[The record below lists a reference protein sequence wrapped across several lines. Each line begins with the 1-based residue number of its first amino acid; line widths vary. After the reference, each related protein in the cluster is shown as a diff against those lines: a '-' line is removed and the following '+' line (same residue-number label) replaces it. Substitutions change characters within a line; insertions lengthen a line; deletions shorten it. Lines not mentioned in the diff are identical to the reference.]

1 MPKKSI
7 IISIILI
14 SIFLSGCGVIPEPP
28 EPNGIA
34 YRAFF
39 VGVGDYI
46 YYESW
51 DLYTAAPN
59 TVKLKSLFSQCK
71 FGKEEI
77 EFTII
82 ERLVDRNAT
91 KENIL
96 NGILETFAGADD
108 NDVSYFYYMG
118 HGGTRSNIPMITPS
132 DYRSTLE
139 SCITV
144 HELEEHLSM
153 IPGTKVVFLETCHS
167 GNFIDKGNDFN
178 DMVINIFSQQS
189 MDLINKES
197 YQVLTCGK
205 GEQYCYTWS
214 TWSYFCRAILL
225 GCEDL
230 NADINGDKIID
241 LTELHTYVKE
251 WIKMYPNA
259 RQDVQIY
266 PDDSTFPIVEY

>member
-1 MPKKSI
+1 M
-7 IISIILI
+7 
-14 SIFLSGCGVIPEPP
+14 
-28 EPNGIA
+28 
-34 YRAFF
+34 
-39 VGVGDYI
+39 GVGDYI
-46 YYESW
+46 YYESY
-51 DLYTAAPN
+51 DLGAPAPN
-59 TVKLKSLFSQCK
+59 TEKLKSLFSQCK
-71 FGKEEI
+71 FGKEET

-82 ERLVDRNAT
+82 ERLVDHDAT

-118 HGGTRSNIPMITPS
+118 HGGTKSNIPMITPS
-132 DYRSTLE
+132 DYQSTLE

-144 HELEEHLSM
+144 HELEAYLSM
-153 IPGTKVVFLETCHS
+153 IPGTKVIFLETCHS
-167 GNFIDKGNDFN
+167 GNFIDKGNDNFN

-205 GEQYCYTWS
+205 GEQYCYCWS

-225 GCEDL
+225 GCNDL

-241 LTELHTYVKE
+241 LTELHTYVEE

-266 PDDSTFPIVEY
+266 PDNSMFPIVEY